1 MAITISALKEAP
13 GENRVALSPD
23 VVRKLVKSEY
33 QVLIEKDAGQQAF
46 YQDSAYTD
54 AGAQVVDRKTAIEKA
69 SLIATIDQPGD
80 DVVDHL
86 QAGQTLL
93 GLLASLTDLE
103 FVKKLAAKKVNAMA
117 FELLPRTVSRAQT
130 MDVLSSQASVAG
142 YKAALLAADKFTRY
156 FPMMITAAGTAKP
169 TKVLVLG
176 TGVAGLQAIGTAKRL
191 GAMVSGYDIRPAS
204 RGEVESLGATFLT
217 TSVSATGEGGY
228 ARALTPEETA
238 QQQKELAG
246 FIAENDVII
255 TTAQVPGRRPPLLVT
270 QDSVDNAKPGTV
282 FIDLAASELGG
293 NVAGSKA
300 DDTVTTPN
308 GAQIIAAGDM
318 ASQLPA
324 SASDMFAKNVQ
335 AVINDVTK
343 DGELVFDV
351 DDEVVGELLATYQG
365 EIISSRVRSAMK
377 LPDRHPAKAEDAA
390 DEAHP
395 DAADDSSEKSK
406 TKGAD

>member
-33 QVLIEKDAGQQAF
+33 QVLIEKDAGQHAF

-54 AGAQVVDRKTAIEKA
+54 AGAQVVDRNTAIEKA
-69 SLIATIDQPGD
+69 SIIATIDQPGA

-93 GLLASLTDLE
+93 GLLAPLTDLE

-176 TGVAGLQAIGTAKRL
+176 TGVAGLQAIGTTKRL

-270 QDSVDNAKPGTV
+270 QDSVDQAKPGTV
-282 FIDLAASELGG
+282 FIDLAASDLGG

-300 DDTVTTPN
+300 DDTVVTPN

-377 LPDRHPAKAEDAA
+377 LPDRHPEKAEDAA
-390 DEAHP
+390 DEAKP
-395 DAADDSSEKSK
+395 AATDDSSEESK